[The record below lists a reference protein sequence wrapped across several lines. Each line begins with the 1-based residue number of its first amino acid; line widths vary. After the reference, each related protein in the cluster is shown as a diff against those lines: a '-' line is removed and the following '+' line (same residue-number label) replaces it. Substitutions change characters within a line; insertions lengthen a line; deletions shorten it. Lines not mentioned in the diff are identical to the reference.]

1 MIGRCV
7 DKEPDATARRRRGG
21 EALRNNAFL
30 FLSLAQDGLHIL
42 DAEGYVTLASDSFC
56 RMLGYTQ
63 EEMEGRHLSTWEA
76 KLSPEE
82 MEQILREAIKRPTG
96 EMLRFETLHR
106 RKDGSVFPVEI
117 TSTSFSLE
125 GDRFTFN
132 SSRDISARVARE
144 QENLALKED
153 LEGTLKAL
161 PDLLFEVDDEGRFH
175 AFHAGPQSLL
185 YAPPEAFLGK
195 TLSEALP
202 PEVAELGWKL
212 IREAKEKGSATG
224 SYHLPLSQGVG
235 HFEVRAIVK
244 KMGPPDLPGSS
255 RFLFLSRD
263 VTERVRTTRR
273 LELLLGSNTFLAQAN
288 QILARQTDPEAALR
302 EFSAL
307 AQEKGGF
314 SLVAFLE
321 LTAKRT
327 LTLRTAAG
335 APPDISSRLLELFPS
350 PLPES
355 WVSGPHAGGEEAP
368 QGQDLQDPGSPLIRT
383 LKAIGTESL
392 AAFPLFRE
400 EAPWGV
406 LLLGDPHPEAF
417 PEERLTV
424 LRELARDL
432 SRAFDRI
439 EAQARER
446 HLLAVREAILQS
458 TLSGIAILKDRT
470 IVLANERL
478 ATMLGYDSAREIEG
492 QSTRLV
498 YYDEAEY
505 RMAGERIYPTI
516 FTSGE
521 VRIDDLRAKKKDGS
535 LFWLDTSTVHVQVGE
550 ESLVLVTLHD
560 ATHRHLQ
567 AERLARLSAFNALLA
582 RTSEILATSTD
593 EPSLLRDLASL
604 ALERTEMSLVW
615 IGTPGDD
622 GAFEFRAVAG
632 KTDILQKFG
641 PISSRADSPH
651 GQGPAARAWR
661 SKLPQYEGDF
671 SRMAAGITSPSG
683 PVWAEVARSHGIR
696 SVAALPLF
704 RNGSLWGVLTLYHQ
718 AENLFDDE
726 FRKLLEEMA
735 QNISRGLDRMD
746 LIERERSLSQRQKT
760 LLDTTSAGIAILQE
774 RKISYVNPRFLA
786 LFGYASAERLVGQ
799 STRVLYPDEE
809 EYRRVGSFYPK
820 LDTETTFDI
829 PEVRYLKT
837 DGSVFY
843 CDLTAGLLPDT
854 SDRKTSTLIVTL
866 HDVTERHMQARR
878 LARLSSFRDLLAR
891 VNQTLAA
898 VETEEAIFQDVCDRI
913 VSTGEVSLAWIGRP
927 DDSGIV
933 RYLGKAGTID
943 FLEGQEISVRPSHP
957 SGQGSVGECFRTG
970 QPLFNADL
978 RRNAAA
984 TPWREQVERSGFR
997 SVATLPIQRG
1007 GKVFGVFTLYQ
1018 TRPDAFDTDLQE
1030 LLSEMAGHISAGLDR
1045 LDIRREK
1052 NLLADAVS
1060 AVGEGIMVLNPDR
1073 IVDFANEAAAHL
1085 LGLEGE
1091 GLQGQPFPSLI
1102 RTEEGR
1108 SPVRKILLAMDRE
1121 EPFQGEVEI
1130 PVSDGRSRW
1139 ILLGLTPARNREG
1152 KTTHFILVLRDI
1164 TDIIDLTK
1172 RFEHEALHDSL
1183 TGLPNRRALDATL
1196 ERTLARADR
1205 TKTPLAVAILDLDDF
1220 KPVNDTWGHPAG
1232 DALLR
1237 EIAARF
1243 SASLRGGDFLARIGG
1258 DEFALILDLTS
1269 DLALEDQVVAFAAR
1283 IHRAVE
1289 TPFEVEP
1296 GQNAT
1301 VGMSM
1306 GVAFFPRDGESPDA
1320 LLRQA
1325 DQALYQAKSHKRTRE
1340 RWWQSGSVQV
1350 AEREA
1355 EIDDLFGEN
1364 ARRLLEAHRETLEG
1378 VAREFVRT
1386 FYTRL
1391 GESPE
1396 DRKILDTLTPE
1407 ERVRLE
1413 ESQVDHL
1420 TSLLSPEATRKSLRL
1435 RSERAGETHALCGV
1449 ETSRILHG
1457 ENVYADLLAEKLART
1472 LYSPSERH
1480 GILRIA
1486 EGRLRSDI
1494 EIQLRVQS
1502 TIVET
1507 YLATLFLSPPASETP
1522 WNEALKQFLS
1532 TLEALPGIRGTLII
1546 RPDSAGIYRVES
1558 GPALQGE
1565 PLLKHLQSHLEGQEG
1580 HESLEERAIVA
1591 FETREIATLPS
1602 SHRIKNPRLREILLG
1617 GGIRSALHIPVL
1629 DALGRANMVI
1639 TLLGA
1644 YPHQFESRWTRLFAQ
1659 GISARV
1665 SRIAREDD
1673 LGTPSVDE
1681 ATARS
1686 YRAELFSGGLTVFYQ
1701 PVVDLTTGTTH
1712 KFEALARLVL
1722 TDGTVVSPGRFL
1734 PLLGRPEQDR
1744 LFRAVLDRAL
1754 EFARTQQRIGRTL
1767 SLSVNIPPE
1776 TLRNPD
1782 CPGWVEE
1789 ALSRHGL
1796 PPAQLTLE
1804 ILENEKILHPDQFAA
1819 IRTLSKI
1826 GIRLSMDDLGSGY
1839 SSLERLSTLPF
1850 STIKIDQNLVL
1861 RIRQAPTEVL
1871 GLVTTLLQLGRELSQ
1886 EVIVEGLED
1895 LGMVEAMF
1903 LLGVPLG
1910 QGYALARPM
1919 PAEKALSYLE
1929 IPPAPLAHDRITT
1942 WLGALTTHWK
1952 IMRDYT
1958 NHGLK
1963 VGALSSCPL
1972 TAFLAERMPEAD
1984 EAAEWHK
1991 EFHRRKESRNKVS
2004 AVLIEW
2010 LAERVV
2016 EEGVSKEPSGA
2027 DPEAKTVKNPGS
2039 PRKRP
2044 NTGDRL

>member
-1 MIGRCV
+1 ME
-7 DKEPDATARRRRGG
+7 KEPDATARRQRGR
-21 EALRNNAFL
+21 EALKGNASL
-30 FLSLAQDGLHIL
+30 FLGLAQDGLHIL

-63 EEMEGRHLSTWEA
+63 EEMDGKHLSSWEA

-82 MEQILREAIKRPTG
+82 MARILREALERPTG
-96 EMLRFETLHR
+96 EMLRFDTLHR

-125 GDRFTFN
+125 GDRYTFN

-144 QENLALKED
+144 QENADLRED
-153 LEGTLKAL
+153 LEGTLTAL
-161 PDLLFEVDDEGRFH
+161 PDLLFEVDGEGRFH
-175 AFHAGPQSLL
+175 AFHAGPKSTLF
-185 YAPPEAFLGK
+185 APPESFLGK
-195 TLSEALP
+195 TLSEVLP
-202 PEVAELGWKL
+202 PEVADLGGRL
-212 IREAKEKGSATG
+212 IREAREKGSATG
-224 SYHLPLSQGVG
+224 SYHLDLPNGVG

-244 KMGPPDLPGSS
+244 KVGSPGLPGSS
-255 RFLFLSRD
+255 RYLFLSRD

-273 LELLLGSNTFLAQAN
+273 LELLLRSNTFLAQAN
-288 QILARQTDPEAALR
+288 QILARQSDPEAALR

-307 AQEKGGF
+307 ARDQGEF

-321 LTAKRT
+321 ITPERT
-327 LTLRTAAG
+327 LALRTATG
-335 APPDISSRLLELFPS
+335 LPPDLASRLPELFPS

-355 WVSGPHAGGEEAP
+355 WLSAPPRGGEESLPPSEA
-368 QGQDLQDPGSPLIRT
+368 LQDPASPLIRT
-383 LKAIGTESL
+383 LKAAGTQSL
-392 AAFPLFRE
+392 AAFPLLHR
-400 EAPWGV
+400 EAPWGL
-406 LLLGDPHPEAF
+406 LLLGDPNPEAF

-439 EAQARER
+439 ESQARER

-470 IVLANERL
+470 IVQANDRM
-478 ATMLGYDSAREIEG
+478 ATMLGYDSVRELEG
-492 QSTRLV
+492 QPTRLV

-505 RMAGERIYPTI
+505 RMAGERIYPRI
-516 FTSGE
+516 YTSGE
-521 VRIDDLRAKKKDGS
+521 VLIDDLRARKKDGS
-535 LFWLDTSTVHVQVGE
+535 LLWLDTSTVHVQVGG

-567 AERLARLSAFNALLA
+567 AEHLARLSAFNALLA
-582 RTSEILATSTD
+582 RASEILATSTD
-593 EPSLLRDLASL
+593 EPSLLRDLTAL
-604 ALERTEMSLVW
+604 ALERTEMALVW

-632 KTDILQKFG
+632 NAIILEKFG
-641 PISSRADSPH
+641 HISSRADSPY

-661 SKLPQYEGDF
+661 TQSPQYEGDF
-671 SRMAAGITSPSG
+671 SQVATDHATSSG
-683 PVWAEVARSHGIR
+683 AIWVEIARSHGIH
-696 SVAALPLF
+696 SVAALPLY
-704 RNGSLWGVLTLYHQ
+704 RNGALWGVLTLYHR
-718 AENLFDDE
+718 EPRLFDDE
-726 FRKLLEEMA
+726 FRKLLEELA

-746 LIERERSLSQRQKT
+746 LVERERSLTQRQKT
-760 LLDTTSAGIAILQE
+760 LLDTTSAGIAILQN
-774 RKISYVNPRFLA
+774 RTISYVNPRFLA
-786 LFGYASAERLVGQ
+786 LFGYASADRLVGQ
-799 STRVLYPDEE
+799 SVRILFPDEE
-809 EYRRVGSFYPK
+809 EYRRVGSFYGK
-820 LDTETTFDI
+820 LQTETTFDI
-829 PEVRYLKT
+829 PEVRYQKT
-837 DGSVFY
+837 DGTTFY
-843 CDLTAGLLPDT
+843 CDLTAGRLPD
-854 SDRKTSTLIVTL
+854 SPDKKASTLIVTL

-878 LARLSSFRDLLAR
+878 LARLSSFRALLAQ
-891 VNQTLAA
+891 VSQTLAA
-898 VETEEAIFQDVCDRI
+898 VDAEEPLFQEVCDRI
-913 VSTGEVSLAWIGRP
+913 VSTGEVVLAWIGSP
-927 DDSGIV
+927 DEDGIV
-933 RYLGKAGTID
+933 RYLGKAGTTG
-943 FLEGQEISVRPSHP
+943 FLEGLEISVLPSHP

-970 QPLFNADL
+970 QPVFNADL
-978 RRNAAA
+978 RQNAAT
-984 TPWREQVERSGFR
+984 TPWKERVETSGFR
-997 SVATLPIQRG
+997 SVAALPIHRG
-1007 GKVFGVFTLYQ
+1007 GKVFAVFVLYQ
-1018 TRPDAFDTDLQE
+1018 TLPDAFDADLKE
-1030 LLSEMAGHISAGLDR
+1030 LLAETAGQISSGLDR
-1045 LDIRREK
+1045 LDIRRDK

-1060 AVGEGIMVLNPDR
+1060 AVGEGIMVLSHGR

-1085 LGLEGE
+1085 LGLDGE
-1091 GLQGQPFPSLI
+1091 ILVGQPFPSLI
-1102 RTEEGR
+1102 RAEEGR
-1108 SPVRKILLAMDRE
+1108 SPVRKILAAMDRE

-1130 PVSDGRSRW
+1130 PGVEGRSRW
-1139 ILLGLTPARNREG
+1139 VLLGLTPARNREG
-1152 KTTHFILVLRDI
+1152 TTLHFILVLRDI

-1205 TKTPLAVAILDLDDF
+1205 TKTPLAIAILDLDDF

-1289 TPFEVEP
+1289 SPFEVEP
-1296 GQNAT
+1296 GQHAT

-1306 GVAFFPRDGESPDA
+1306 GVAFFPRDGETPDA

-1325 DQALYQAKSHKRTRE
+1325 DQALYQAKSHKRTRD
-1340 RWWQSGSVQV
+1340 RWWQSGTVQV
-1350 AEREA
+1350 AERET

-1364 ARRLLEAHRETLEG
+1364 ARRLLETHRETLES
-1378 VAREFVRT
+1378 VAREFVGT
-1386 FYTRL
+1386 FYSRL

-1407 ERVRLE
+1407 ERGRLE
-1413 ESQVDHL
+1413 ASQVEHL
-1420 TSLLSPEATRKSLRL
+1420 TSLLSPEASRKSLRL

-1457 ENVYADLLAEKLART
+1457 ENIYADLLAEKLARI

-1507 YLATLFLSPPASETP
+1507 YLATLFLSAPSPDTP
-1522 WNEALKQFLS
+1522 WKEALQQFLS
-1532 TLEALPGIRGTLII
+1532 SLEALPGIRGTLII
-1546 RPDSAGIYRVES
+1546 RPDSAGIYRVEA

-1565 PLLKHLQSHLEGQEG
+1565 PLLKKIQSHFEGQAG
-1580 HESLEERAIVA
+1580 HASGEARASVA
-1591 FETREIATLPS
+1591 FESRDIVSLPS
-1602 SHRIKNPRLREILLG
+1602 SHHIKNPQLRETLLG

-1629 DALGRANMVI
+1629 DALGRASMVI

-1659 GISARV
+1659 GISGRV
-1665 SRIAREDD
+1665 SRIAQEDG
-1673 LGTPSVDE
+1673 LATPSIDE

-1701 PVVDLTTGTTH
+1701 PVVDLTTGATH

-1754 EFARTQQRIGRTL
+1754 EFASTQQRVGRTL

-1782 CPGWVEE
+1782 CPHWVEE
-1789 ALSRHGL
+1789 ALSRHHL
-1796 PPAQLTLE
+1796 PPDQLTLE
-1804 ILENEKILHPDQFAA
+1804 ILENEKILHPDQFSA

-1871 GLVTTLLQLGRELSQ
+1871 GLVSTLLQLGRELSQ

-1895 LGMVEAMF
+1895 PGMVEAMF
-1903 LLGVPLG
+1903 LLGIPLG

-1919 PAEKALSYLE
+1919 PAEKAQAYLE
-1929 IPPAPLAHDRITT
+1929 IPPAPPAHDRITT

-1952 IMRDYT
+1952 IMRGYT

-1972 TAFLAERMPEAD
+1972 TAFLAERMPEAF

-1991 EFHRRKESRNKVS
+1991 EFHRRKENRNKVS
-2004 AVLIEW
+2004 AALIEW

-2027 DPEAKTVKNPGS
+2027 DPETKTVKSPGT

-2044 NTGDRL
+2044 STGDRL

>member
-1 MIGRCV
+1 V
-7 DKEPDATARRRRGG
+7 EKEPDATARRQRGR
-21 EALRNNAFL
+21 EALKGNASL
-30 FLSLAQDGLHIL
+30 FLGLAQDGLHIL

-63 EEMEGRHLSTWEA
+63 EEMDGKHLSSWEA

-82 MEQILREAIKRPTG
+82 MARILREALERPTG
-96 EMLRFETLHR
+96 EMLRFDTLHR

-125 GDRFTFN
+125 GDRYTFN

-144 QENLALKED
+144 QENADLRED
-153 LEGTLKAL
+153 LEGTLTAL
-161 PDLLFEVDDEGRFH
+161 PDLLFEVDGEGRFH
-175 AFHAGPQSLL
+175 AFHAGPKSTLF
-185 YAPPEAFLGK
+185 APPESFLGK
-195 TLSEALP
+195 TLSEVLP
-202 PEVAELGWKL
+202 PEVADLGGRL
-212 IREAKEKGSATG
+212 IREAREKGSATG
-224 SYHLPLSQGVG
+224 SYHLDLPNGVG

-244 KMGPPDLPGSS
+244 KVGSPGLPGSS
-255 RFLFLSRD
+255 RYLFLSRD

-273 LELLLGSNTFLAQAN
+273 LELLLRSNTFLAQAN
-288 QILARQTDPEAALR
+288 QILARQSDPEAALR

-307 AQEKGGF
+307 ARDQGEF

-321 LTAKRT
+321 ITPERT
-327 LTLRTAAG
+327 LALRTATG
-335 APPDISSRLLELFPS
+335 LPPDLASRLPELFPS

-355 WVSGPHAGGEEAP
+355 WLSAPPRGGEESLPPSEA
-368 QGQDLQDPGSPLIRT
+368 LQDPASPLIRT
-383 LKAIGTESL
+383 LKAAGTQSL
-392 AAFPLFRE
+392 AAFPLLHR
-400 EAPWGV
+400 EAPWGL
-406 LLLGDPHPEAF
+406 LLLGDPNPEAF

-439 EAQARER
+439 ESQARER

-470 IVLANERL
+470 IVQANDRM
-478 ATMLGYDSAREIEG
+478 ATMLGYDSVRELEG
-492 QSTRLV
+492 QPTRIV

-505 RMAGERIYPTI
+505 RMAGERIYPRI
-516 FTSGE
+516 YTSGE
-521 VRIDDLRAKKKDGS
+521 VRIEDLRARKKDGS
-535 LFWLDTSTVHVQVGE
+535 LLWLDTSTVHVQVGG

-582 RTSEILATSTD
+582 RTSEIMATSTD
-593 EPSLLRDLASL
+593 EPSLLRELTAL
-604 ALERTEMSLVW
+604 ALERTEMALVW

-622 GAFEFRAVAG
+622 GAFQFRAVAG
-632 KTDILQKFG
+632 DAGILEKFG
-641 PISSRADSPH
+641 PISSLAGSPH

-661 SKLPQYEGDF
+661 TQSPQYEGDF
-671 SRMAAGITSPSG
+671 SRGGPENATSSG
-683 PVWAEVARSHGIR
+683 PIWAEVARSHGIH
-696 SVAALPLF
+696 SVAALPLY
-704 RNGSLWGVLTLYHQ
+704 RKDALWGVLTLYHR
-718 AENLFDDE
+718 EPHLFDDE
-726 FRKLLEEMA
+726 FRKLLEELA

-746 LIERERSLSQRQKT
+746 LVERERSVTLRQKT
-760 LLDTTSAGIAILQE
+760 LLDTTSAGIAILQD
-774 RKISYVNPRFLA
+774 RTISYVNPRFLA
-786 LFGYASAERLVGQ
+786 LFGYPSADRLVGQ
-799 STRVLYPDEE
+799 SSRILYPDDE
-809 EYRRVGSFYPK
+809 EYKRVGSFYGK
-820 LDTETTFDI
+820 LEAETTFEI

-837 DGSVFY
+837 DGSIFY
-843 CDLTAGLLPDT
+843 CDLTAGLLPDAP
-854 SDRKTSTLIVTL
+854 DKKGSTLIVTL

-878 LARLSSFRDLLAR
+878 LARLSTFRDLLAR
-891 VNQTLAA
+891 VNQTLAT
-898 VETEEAIFQDVCDRI
+898 VDEEETLFQDVCDRI
-913 VSTGEVSLAWIGRP
+913 VATGEVSLAWIGRP
-927 DDSGIV
+927 DEGGIV
-933 RYLGKAGTID
+933 RYLGRAGSTDI
-943 FLEGQEISVRPSHP
+943 LEGQEISVIPSHP
-957 SGQGSVGECFRTG
+957 AGQGCVGHCYRTG
-970 QPLFNADL
+970 QPFFNANLQRSDATTL
-978 RRNAAA
+978 RK
-984 TPWREQVERSGFR
+984 ESIERSGFR
-997 SVATLPIQRG
+997 SVATLPIHRG
-1007 GKVFGVFTLYQ
+1007 GKVFAVFALYQ
-1018 TRPDAFDTDLQE
+1018 THSDAFDADLKE
-1030 LLSEMAGHISAGLDR
+1030 LLSEMAGQISSGLDR
-1045 LDIRREK
+1045 LDIRRDK

-1060 AVGEGIMVLNPDR
+1060 AVGEGIILLGPGR

-1085 LGLEGE
+1085 LGHEGE
-1091 GLQGQPFPSLI
+1091 VLVGQPFPSLI
-1102 RTEEGR
+1102 KTEEGR
-1108 SPVRKILLAMDRE
+1108 SPVRKILEAMDRE
-1121 EPFQGEVEI
+1121 EPFQGELEI
-1130 PVSDGRSRW
+1130 PGGKGGSRW
-1139 ILLGLTPARNREG
+1139 VLLGLTPARSREG
-1152 KTTHFILVLRDI
+1152 KALRFVLVLRDI

-1205 TKTPLAVAILDLDDF
+1205 TKTPLAIAILDLDDF

-1289 TPFEVEP
+1289 SPFEVEP
-1296 GQNAT
+1296 GQSAT

-1306 GVAFFPRDGESPDA
+1306 GVAFFPRDGETPDA

-1325 DQALYQAKSHKRTRE
+1325 DQALYQAKSHKRTRD
-1340 RWWQSGSVQV
+1340 RWWQSGAAQV
-1350 AEREA
+1350 SEREA

-1364 ARRLLEAHRETLEG
+1364 ARRLLATHQETLES
-1378 VAREFVRT
+1378 VAREFVGT
-1386 FYTRL
+1386 FYARL

-1407 ERVRLE
+1407 ERRRLE
-1413 ESQVDHL
+1413 MSQLEHL

-1435 RSERAGETHALCGV
+1435 RSERAGETHTLCGV

-1507 YLATLFLSPPASETP
+1507 YLATLFLSPPATDTP
-1522 WNEALKQFLS
+1522 RKEALRQFLS

-1565 PLLKHLQSHLEGQEG
+1565 PLLKKIQSHFEGQDDKPG
-1580 HESLEERAIVA
+1580 PEEARASVA
-1591 FETREIATLPS
+1591 FETRDIVTLPS
-1602 SHRIKNPRLREILLG
+1602 SHHLKDPDLREILLG
-1617 GGIRSALHIPVL
+1617 GGVRSALHIPVL
-1629 DALGRANMVI
+1629 DALGRASMVI

-1665 SRIAREDD
+1665 SRISREDD
-1673 LGTPSVDE
+1673 LATPTLDE

-1686 YRAELFSGGLTVFYQ
+1686 YRTELFSGGLTVFYQ
-1701 PVVDLTTGTTH
+1701 PVVDLTTGTAH

-1722 TDGTVVSPGRFL
+1722 TDGTVISPGRFL
-1734 PLLGRPEQDR
+1734 PLLGSPEQDR

-1754 EFARTQQRIGRTL
+1754 EFASTQQRTGRTL
-1767 SLSVNIPPE
+1767 SLAVNIPPE

-1782 CPGWVEE
+1782 CPHWVEE

-1919 PAEKALSYLE
+1919 PAEKAQAYLG

-1942 WLGALTTHWK
+1942 WLGALTLHWK
-1952 IMRDYT
+1952 IMRDHT

-1963 VGALSSCPL
+1963 IGPLSSCPL
-1972 TAFLAERMPEAD
+1972 TAFLAERMPESL
-1984 EAAEWHK
+1984 EAVEWHK
-1991 EFHRRKESRNKVS
+1991 EFHRRKENRKKVS
-2004 AVLIEW
+2004 AALIEW

-2027 DPEAKTVKNPGS
+2027 GQETTTGKRPGT
-2039 PRKRP
+2039 PRKKP

>member
-1 MIGRCV
+1 M
-7 DKEPDATARRRRGG
+7 DKEPDATARRRRGS
-21 EALRNNAFL
+21 EALKSNASL
-30 FLSLAQDGLHIL
+30 FLRLAQDGLHIL

-63 EEMEGRHLSTWEA
+63 EELEGMHLSAWEA
-76 KLSPEE
+76 KFSPEE
-82 MEQILREAIKRPTG
+82 RARILREALDRPTG

-125 GDRFTFN
+125 GDRYTFN

-144 QENLALKED
+144 QENLDLRED
-153 LEGTLKAL
+153 LEGTLTAL

-175 AFHAGPQSLL
+175 AFHAGPKSFLF
-185 YAPPEAFLGK
+185 APPEDLLGK
-195 TLSEALP
+195 TLADVLP
-202 PEVAELGWKL
+202 PEVAELGERL

-224 SYHLPLSQGVG
+224 SYHLPLPNGVG

-244 KMGPPDLPGSS
+244 KIGSPGVPGSS
-255 RFLFLSRD
+255 RVLFLSRD

-273 LELLLGSNTFLAQAN
+273 LELLLRSNTFLAQAN

-307 AQEKGGF
+307 ARDRGGF
-314 SLVAFLE
+314 SLAAFLE
-321 LTAKRT
+321 ITPERT
-327 LTLRTAAG
+327 LTPRTATG
-335 APPDISSRLLELFPS
+335 LPPDISSRLPELFPS
-350 PLPES
+350 PLPDS
-355 WVSGPHAGGEEAP
+355 WFLPPNGGGEESLP
-368 QGQDLQDPGSPLIRT
+368 PVEGLQDPSSPLLRT
-383 LKAIGTESL
+383 LKATGTESL
-392 AAFPLFRE
+392 AAFPLLRRE
-400 EAPWGV
+400 TPWG
-406 LLLGDPHPEAF
+406 LLVLGDPHPEAF

-439 EAQARER
+439 ESQARER

-470 IVLANERL
+470 IVQANDRL
-478 ATMLGYDSAREIEG
+478 ATMLGYDSVRELEG
-492 QSTRLV
+492 QPTRLV

-505 RMAGERIYPTI
+505 RMAGERIYPRI
-516 FTSGE
+516 YTSGE
-521 VRIDDLRAKKKDGS
+521 VRIDDLRARKKDGS
-535 LFWLDTSTVHVQVGE
+535 LLWLDTSTVHVQVGG

-567 AERLARLSAFNALLA
+567 AEHLARLSAFNALLA
-582 RTSEILATSTD
+582 RASEILATSTD
-593 EPSLLRDLASL
+593 EPSLLRDLTAL
-604 ALERTEMSLVW
+604 ALERTEMALVW

-632 KTDILQKFG
+632 NAIILEKFG
-641 PISSRADSPH
+641 PISSRADSPY

-661 SKLPQYEGDF
+661 TQSPQYEGDF
-671 SRMAAGITSPSG
+671 SQVATDHATSSG
-683 PVWAEVARSHGIR
+683 AIWVEIARSHGIH
-696 SVAALPLF
+696 SVAALPLY
-704 RNGSLWGVLTLYHQ
+704 RNGALWGVLTLYHR
-718 AENLFDDE
+718 EPRLFDDE
-726 FRKLLEEMA
+726 FRKLLEELA

-746 LIERERSLSQRQKT
+746 LVERERSLTQRQKT
-760 LLDTTSAGIAILQE
+760 LLDTTSAGIAILQN
-774 RKISYVNPRFLA
+774 RTISYVNPRFLA
-786 LFGYASAERLVGQ
+786 LFGYASADRLVGQ
-799 STRVLYPDEE
+799 SVRILYPDEE
-809 EYRRVGSFYPK
+809 EYRRVGSFYGK
-820 LDTETTFDI
+820 LQTETTFDI
-829 PEVRYLKT
+829 PEVRYQKT
-837 DGSVFY
+837 DGTTFY
-843 CDLTAGLLPDT
+843 CDITAGRLPD
-854 SDRKTSTLIVTL
+854 SPDKKASTLIVTL

-878 LARLSSFRDLLAR
+878 LARLSSFRALLAR
-891 VNQTLAA
+891 VSQTLAA
-898 VETEEAIFQDVCDRI
+898 VDAEEPLFQEVCDRI
-913 VSTGEVSLAWIGRP
+913 VSTGEVVLAWIGSP
-927 DDSGIV
+927 DEDGIV
-933 RYLGKAGTID
+933 RYLGKAGTTG
-943 FLEGQEISVRPSHP
+943 FLEGLEISVLPSHP

-978 RRNAAA
+978 RQNAAT
-984 TPWREQVERSGFR
+984 TPWKERVETSGFR
-997 SVATLPIQRG
+997 SVAALPIHRG
-1007 GKVFGVFTLYQ
+1007 GKVFAVFVLYQ
-1018 TRPDAFDTDLQE
+1018 TLPDAFDADLKE
-1030 LLSEMAGHISAGLDR
+1030 LLAEMAGQISSGLDR
-1045 LDIRREK
+1045 LDIRRDK

-1060 AVGEGIMVLNPDR
+1060 AVGEGIMVLSPGR
-1073 IVDFANEAAAHL
+1073 IVDFANKAAAHL
-1085 LGLEGE
+1085 LGLDGE
-1091 GLQGQPFPSLI
+1091 ILVGQPFPSLI
-1102 RTEEGR
+1102 RAEEGR
-1108 SPVRKILLAMDRE
+1108 SPVRKILGAMDRE

-1130 PVSDGRSRW
+1130 PGVEGRSRW
-1139 ILLGLTPARNREG
+1139 VLLGLTPARNREG
-1152 KTTHFILVLRDI
+1152 TTLHFILVLRDI

-1205 TKTPLAVAILDLDDF
+1205 TKTPLAIAILDLDDF

-1289 TPFEVEP
+1289 SPFEVEQ
-1296 GQNAT
+1296 GQHAT

-1306 GVAFFPRDGESPDA
+1306 GVAFFPRNGETPDA

-1325 DQALYQAKSHKRTRE
+1325 DQALYQAKSHKRTRD
-1340 RWWQSGSVQV
+1340 RWWQSGTVQV
-1350 AEREA
+1350 AERET

-1364 ARRLLEAHRETLEG
+1364 ARRLLETHRETLES
-1378 VAREFVRT
+1378 VAREFVGT
-1386 FYTRL
+1386 FYSRL

-1407 ERVRLE
+1407 ERGRLE
-1413 ESQVDHL
+1413 ASQVEHL
-1420 TSLLSPEATRKSLRL
+1420 TSLLSPEASRKSLRL

-1457 ENVYADLLAEKLART
+1457 ENIYADLLAEKLARI

-1507 YLATLFLSPPASETP
+1507 YLATLFLSAPSPDTP
-1522 WNEALKQFLS
+1522 WKEALQQFLS
-1532 TLEALPGIRGTLII
+1532 SLEALPGIRGTLII
-1546 RPDSAGIYRVES
+1546 RPDSAGIYRVEA

-1565 PLLKHLQSHLEGQEG
+1565 PLLKKIQSHFEGQEG
-1580 HESLEERAIVA
+1580 DRGSEEARASVA
-1591 FETREIATLPS
+1591 FESRDIVSLPS
-1602 SHRIKNPRLREILLG
+1602 SHHLKNPQLRETLLG
-1617 GGIRSALHIPVL
+1617 GGVRSALHIPVL
-1629 DALGRANMVI
+1629 DALGRASMVI

-1659 GISARV
+1659 GISGRV
-1665 SRIAREDD
+1665 SRIAREDG
-1673 LGTPSVDE
+1673 LNTPSIDE

-1701 PVVDLTTGTTH
+1701 PVVDLTTGATH

-1754 EFARTQQRIGRTL
+1754 EFASTQQRVGRTL

-1782 CPGWVEE
+1782 CPHWVEE
-1789 ALSRHGL
+1789 ALSRHHL
-1796 PPAQLTLE
+1796 PPDQLTLE
-1804 ILENEKILHPDQFAA
+1804 ILENEKILHPDQFSA

-1871 GLVTTLLQLGRELSQ
+1871 GLVSTLLQLGRELSQ

-1895 LGMVEAMF
+1895 PGMVEAMF
-1903 LLGVPLG
+1903 LLGIPLG

-1919 PAEKALSYLE
+1919 PAEKAQAYLE
-1929 IPPAPLAHDRITT
+1929 IPPAPPAHDRITT

-1952 IMRDYT
+1952 IMRGYT

-1972 TAFLAERMPEAD
+1972 TAFLAERMPEAF

-1991 EFHRRKESRNKVS
+1991 EFHRRKENRNKVS
-2004 AVLIEW
+2004 AALIEW

-2027 DPEAKTVKNPGS
+2027 DPETKTVKSPGT

-2044 NTGDRL
+2044 STGDRL